1 VAALNPNLFPIFLS
15 LPSAHGLCSKLGGR
29 IPFPRNIAEHGRLVS
44 MKSNFT
50 ETCYNMF
57 WIPIQR
63 SKANSTRWMQLGK
76 NGQVTDVTDLLAWA
90 SGEPNGELIG
100 EDCVMSYTWYNSYQD
115 WSCSTL
121 ACFYC
126 QFEKQVKLAFFNSS
140 FRKIVYSKE
149 LFLHFSFH

>member
-15 LPSAHGLCSKLGGR
+15 LPSAHALCSKLGGR
-29 IPFPRNIAEHGRLVS
+29 IPFPRNITEHDRLVS
-44 MKSNFT
+44 QKSNFT
-50 ETCYNMF
+50 ETCYNRF

-100 EDCVMSYTWYNSYQD
+100 EDCVMSYMWYYNYQD

-121 ACFYC
+121 SCFYC
-126 QFEKQVKLAFFNSS
+126 QFEKQVKFAIFWSIIS
-140 FRKIVYSKE
+140 VK
-149 LFLHFSFH
+149 